1 MKIPENCGTYI
12 CIYIC
17 IYNYKYNI
25 IQYLSSA
32 SCVKQ

>member
-17 IYNYKYNI
+17 IYKYKYNI
-25 IQYLSSA
+25 IQYLSS
-32 SCVKQ
+32 VV